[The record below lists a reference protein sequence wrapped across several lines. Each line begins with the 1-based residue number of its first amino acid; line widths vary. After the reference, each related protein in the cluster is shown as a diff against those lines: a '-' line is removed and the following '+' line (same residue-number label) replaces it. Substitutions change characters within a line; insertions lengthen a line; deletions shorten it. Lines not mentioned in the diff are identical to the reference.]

1 MITLVIA
8 LGFAVVY
15 FLLQLYYFIYWQ
27 LTPKISSAIDSI
39 VDEGVTIVV
48 VARNE
53 AYTIRKCLQGLVDQ
67 HYPYELFE
75 IIVVDDHSTDNTV
88 EVIREMDLQQIKLY
102 QLKDFPTYIKTPAFK
117 KSGITLA
124 VDKAYFEN
132 IIVTDAD
139 CIHPEN
145 WLKTII
151 TSVQKRK
158 LVFQT
163 APVLIKEDGSMLQKM
178 QEMEQLI
185 LMLITGSGITSSLHD
200 LAN

>member
-1 MITLVIA
+1 MITLGIA

-27 LTPKISSAIDSI
+27 STPKISSTNDFTA
-39 VDEGVTIVV
+39 VEGVTIVV

-53 AYTIRKCLQGLVDQ
+53 APTIRKCLQGLLDQ
-67 HYPYELFE
+67 HYPSELFE

-88 EVIREMDLQQIKLY
+88 EVIKEMDHPQIKLY
-102 QLKDFPTYIKTPAFK
+102 QLKDYPAYIKTPAFK

-124 VDKAYFEN
+124 VDKASFEN

-145 WLKTII
+145 WLKTM
-151 TSVQKRK
+151 TSA
-158 LVFQT
+158 L
-163 APVLIKEDGSMLQKM
+163 
-178 QEMEQLI
+178 
-185 LMLITGSGITSSLHD
+185 
-200 LAN
+200 